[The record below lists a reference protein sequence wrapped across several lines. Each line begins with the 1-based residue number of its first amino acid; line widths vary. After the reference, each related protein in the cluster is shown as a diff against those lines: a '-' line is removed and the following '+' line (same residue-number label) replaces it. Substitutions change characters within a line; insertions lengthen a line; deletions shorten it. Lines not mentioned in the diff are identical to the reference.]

1 MCIRD
6 RDYEEYE
13 IMSENELLI
22 EREKL
27 LGRLVEINWYFMAIK
42 KMTTITKRKKFLTI
56 LEKQIAQEA
65 NASNV
70 IFVEE
75 DGDVYICMIFRAK
88 SIVKKV
94 VIDVLDQNRKKP
106 IQPNL
111 QAGNVY
117 IYGASGTI
125 FQPNVKN
132 GHPDIIDSEKY
143 GDFDA

>member
-1 MCIRD
+1 
-6 RDYEEYE
+6 
-13 IMSENELLI
+13 MSENEFLI

-27 LGRLVEINWYFMAIK
+27 LGQLVEINWYFMAK
-42 KMTTITKRKKFLTI
+42 KYLATIAKRKNFLTI
-56 LEKQIAQEA
+56 LEKQITEEA

-94 VIDVLDQNRKKP
+94 AVDVLDQNRRKP
-106 IQPNL
+106 IEPNL
-111 QAGNVY
+111 KAGNVY

-132 GHPDIIDSEKY
+132 GYSDIINGEKS
-143 GDFDA
+143 GDFDS

>member
-1 MCIRD
+1 
-6 RDYEEYE
+6 
-13 IMSENELLI
+13 MSENELLI

-27 LGRLVEINWYFMAIK
+27 LGQLVEINWYFMAK
-42 KMTTITKRKKFLTI
+42 KYLTTIAKRKQFLTI
-56 LEKQIAQEA
+56 LEKQITQEA

-75 DGDVYICMIFRAK
+75 DGDMYICMIFRAK
-88 SIVKKV
+88 SIIKKV
-94 VIDVLDQNRKKP
+94 VIDVLDENRKP

-132 GHPDIIDSEKY
+132 GHSDLIDSSKF
-143 GDFDA
+143 GDFDS

>member
-1 MCIRD
+1 
-6 RDYEEYE
+6 
-13 IMSENELLI
+13 MSENELFI

-27 LGRLVEINWYFMAIK
+27 LGRLVEINWYFMAK
-42 KMTTITKRKKFLTI
+42 KHLTTIAKRKQFLTI
-56 LEKQIAQEA
+56 LEKQITQEA

-94 VIDVLDQNRKKP
+94 VIDVLDENRKP

-125 FQPNVKN
+125 FQPKVKN
-132 GHPDIIDSEKY
+132 GHLDIIDSEKY

>member
-1 MCIRD
+1 
-6 RDYEEYE
+6 
-13 IMSENELLI
+13 MSENELLI

-27 LGRLVEINWYFMAIK
+27 LGRLVEINWYFMAK
-42 KMTTITKRKKFLTI
+42 KYLTTIAKRKKFLTI
-56 LEKQIAQEA
+56 LEKQITQEA

-94 VIDVLDQNRKKP
+94 VIDVLDENRKP
-106 IQPNL
+106 VQPNL

-125 FQPNVKN
+125 FQPKVKN
-132 GHPDIIDSEKY
+132 GHLDIIDSEKS
-143 GDFDA
+143 GDFDS

>member
-1 MCIRD
+1 
-6 RDYEEYE
+6 
-13 IMSENELLI
+13 MSENELLI
-22 EREKL
+22 ESEEL
-27 LGRLVEINWYFMAIK
+27 FGRLVEINWYFMAK
-42 KMTTITKRKKFLTI
+42 RYLTTIAKRKKFLTI
-56 LEKQIAQEA
+56 LEKQITQEA
-65 NASNV
+65 NVSNV

-94 VIDVLDQNRKKP
+94 VIDVLDENRKP

-132 GHPDIIDSEKY
+132 GHPDIIDSEKS

>member
-1 MCIRD
+1 
-6 RDYEEYE
+6 
-13 IMSENELLI
+13 MSENELLI

-27 LGRLVEINWYFMAIK
+27 LGQLVEINWYFMAIK
-42 KMTTITKRKKFLTI
+42 KITTTAKRKKFLAI
-56 LEKQIAQEA
+56 LEKQISKEA

-75 DGDVYICMIFRAK
+75 HGDVYVCMIFRAK

-94 VIDVLDQNRKKP
+94 VIDVLDKNRRKP
-106 IQPNL
+106 IEPNL

-125 FQPNVKN
+125 FQPNVKG
-132 GHPDIIDSEKY
+132 GHSDIINGEQFR
-143 GDFDA
+143 DFDS

>member
-1 MCIRD
+1 
-6 RDYEEYE
+6 
-13 IMSENELLI
+13 MSENELLI

-27 LGRLVEINWYFMAIK
+27 LGRLVEINWYFMAK
-42 KMTTITKRKKFLTI
+42 KYLTTIAKRKQFLTI
-56 LEKQIAQEA
+56 LEKNITQET

-70 IFVEE
+70 IFIEE

-94 VIDVLDQNRKKP
+94 VIDVLDENRKP

-132 GHPDIIDSEKY
+132 SHPDIINIEKY

>member
-1 MCIRD
+1 M
-6 RDYEEYE
+6 
-13 IMSENELLI
+13 LI
-22 EREKL
+22 ERDEL
-27 LGRLVEINWYFMAIK
+27 FGRLVEINWYFMAIK
-42 KMTTITKRKKFLTI
+42 KITTFAKRRKFLAI
-56 LEKQIAQEA
+56 LEKEITQEQSG
-65 NASNV
+65 SNV
-70 IFVEE
+70 IFVED
-75 DGDVYICMIFRAK
+75 DGDIFICMIFRAK

-94 VIDVLDQNRKKP
+94 VIDVLVKNRRP

-132 GHPDIIDSEKY
+132 GHPDIIDSEKS

>member
-1 MCIRD
+1 
-6 RDYEEYE
+6 
-13 IMSENELLI
+13 MSENELLI

-27 LGRLVEINWYFMAIK
+27 LGRLVEINWYFMAK
-42 KMTTITKRKKFLTI
+42 KYLTTIAKRKKFLTI
-56 LEKQIAQEA
+56 LEKQITQEA

-94 VIDVLDQNRKKP
+94 VIDVLDENRKP
-106 IQPNL
+106 VQPNL

-125 FQPNVKN
+125 FQPKVKN
-132 GHPDIIDSEKY
+132 GHLDIFDSEKY

>member
-1 MCIRD
+1 
-6 RDYEEYE
+6 
-13 IMSENELLI
+13 MSENELLI

-42 KMTTITKRKKFLTI
+42 KITTIAKRKKFLTI
-56 LEKQIAQEA
+56 LEKQITQEA

-94 VIDVLDQNRKKP
+94 VIDVLDENRKP

-132 GHPDIIDSEKY
+132 GHPDIIDSEKS
-143 GDFDA
+143 GDFDS

>member
-1 MCIRD
+1 
-6 RDYEEYE
+6 
-13 IMSENELLI
+13 MSENELLI

-27 LGRLVEINWYFMAIK
+27 LGRLVEINWYFMAK
-42 KMTTITKRKKFLTI
+42 KYLTTIAKRKKFLTI
-56 LEKQIAQEA
+56 LEKQITQEA
-65 NASNV
+65 SASNV

-94 VIDVLDQNRKKP
+94 VIDVLDENRKP
-106 IQPNL
+106 VQPNL

-125 FQPNVKN
+125 FQPSVKN
-132 GHPDIIDSEKY
+132 GHPDIIDSEKS

>member
-1 MCIRD
+1 
-6 RDYEEYE
+6 
-13 IMSENELLI
+13 MSENELLI

-27 LGRLVEINWYFMAIK
+27 LGRLVEINWYFMAK
-42 KMTTITKRKKFLTI
+42 KYLTTIAKRKQFLKD
-56 LEKQIAQEA
+56 LEKQITQET

-75 DGDVYICMIFRAK
+75 DGDVYICMIFRANN
-88 SIVKKV
+88 IVKKA
-94 VIDVLDQNRKKP
+94 VIDVLDKNRKP

-111 QAGNVY
+111 QAGNIY

-132 GHPDIIDSEKY
+132 GHPDIINSEKY

>member
-1 MCIRD
+1 
-6 RDYEEYE
+6 
-13 IMSENELLI
+13 MSENELLI

-27 LGRLVEINWYFMAIK
+27 LGRLVEINWYFMAK
-42 KMTTITKRKKFLTI
+42 KYLTTIAKRKQFLTI
-56 LEKQIAQEA
+56 LEKQITQEA
-65 NASNV
+65 SASNV

-94 VIDVLDQNRKKP
+94 VIDVLDENRKP

-125 FQPNVKN
+125 FQPKVKN
-132 GHPDIIDSEKY
+132 GHLDIIDSEKY

>member
-1 MCIRD
+1 
-6 RDYEEYE
+6 
-13 IMSENELLI
+13 MSENELLI

-27 LGRLVEINWYFMAIK
+27 LGRLVEINWYFMAK
-42 KMTTITKRKKFLTI
+42 KYLTTIAKRKKFLTI
-56 LEKQIAQEA
+56 LEKQITQEA

-75 DGDVYICMIFRAK
+75 DGDVYICMIFRAN
-88 SIVKKV
+88 SIVKKA
-94 VIDVLDQNRKKP
+94 VIDVLDKNRKP

-125 FQPNVKN
+125 FQPKVKN
-132 GHPDIIDSEKY
+132 GHPDIIDSEKS

>member
-1 MCIRD
+1 
-6 RDYEEYE
+6 
-13 IMSENELLI
+13 MSENELLI

-27 LGRLVEINWYFMAIK
+27 LGRLVEINWYFMAK
-42 KMTTITKRKKFLTI
+42 KYLTTIAKRKKFLTI
-56 LEKQIAQEA
+56 LEKQITQEA
-65 NASNV
+65 SASNV

-94 VIDVLDQNRKKP
+94 VIDVLDENRKP
-106 IQPNL
+106 VQPNL

-132 GHPDIIDSEKY
+132 SHPDIINIEKY
-143 GDFDA
+143 GDFDS

>member
-1 MCIRD
+1 
-6 RDYEEYE
+6 
-13 IMSENELLI
+13 MSENELLI

-27 LGRLVEINWYFMAIK
+27 LGRLVEINWYFMAK
-42 KMTTITKRKKFLTI
+42 KYLTTIAKRKKFLMI
-56 LEKQIAQEA
+56 LEKQITQEA

-75 DGDVYICMIFRAK
+75 DGDVYICMVFRAK

-94 VIDVLDQNRKKP
+94 VIDVLDENRKP

-132 GHPDIIDSEKY
+132 SHPDIINIEKY

>member
-1 MCIRD
+1 
-6 RDYEEYE
+6 
-13 IMSENELLI
+13 MSENELLI

-27 LGRLVEINWYFMAIK
+27 LGRLVEINWYFMAK
-42 KMTTITKRKKFLTI
+42 KYLTTKYKRKKFLTI
-56 LEKQIAQEA
+56 LEKQITQEA
-65 NASNV
+65 SASNV

-94 VIDVLDQNRKKP
+94 VIDVLDENRKP
-106 IQPNL
+106 VQPNL

-125 FQPNVKN
+125 FQPKVKN
-132 GHPDIIDSEKY
+132 GHLDIFDSEKY
-143 GDFDA
+143 GDFDG

>member
-1 MCIRD
+1 
-6 RDYEEYE
+6 
-13 IMSENELLI
+13 MSENELLI

-27 LGRLVEINWYFMAIK
+27 LGRLVEINWYFMAK
-42 KMTTITKRKKFLTI
+42 KYLTTIAKRKKFLTI
-56 LEKQIAQEA
+56 LEKQITQEA

-94 VIDVLDQNRKKP
+94 AIDVLDQNRRKP

-125 FQPNVKN
+125 FQPKVKN
-132 GHPDIIDSEKY
+132 GHPDIVDSEKY
-143 GDFDA
+143 GDFDS

>member
-1 MCIRD
+1 
-6 RDYEEYE
+6 
-13 IMSENELLI
+13 MSENELLI

-27 LGRLVEINWYFMAIK
+27 LGRLVEINWYFMAK
-42 KMTTITKRKKFLTI
+42 KYLTTIAKRKKFVAI
-56 LEKQIAQEA
+56 LKKQITQEA
-65 NASNV
+65 NGSNV
-70 IFVEE
+70 IFIEE

-94 VIDVLDQNRKKP
+94 VIDVLDENRKP
-106 IQPNL
+106 VQPNL

-125 FQPNVKN
+125 FQPKVKN

>member
-1 MCIRD
+1 
-6 RDYEEYE
+6 
-13 IMSENELLI
+13 MSENELLI
-22 EREKL
+22 EKEKF

-42 KMTTITKRKKFLTI
+42 KITTTAKRKKFLAI
-56 LEKQIAQEA
+56 LEKQISQEA

-75 DGDVYICMIFRAK
+75 HGDVYVCMIFRAK
-88 SIVKKV
+88 SIIKKV
-94 VIDVLDQNRKKP
+94 VIDVLDQNLRKP

-125 FQPNVKN
+125 FQPSVKN
-132 GHPDIIDSEKY
+132 GHPDIIDSEKS

>member
-1 MCIRD
+1 
-6 RDYEEYE
+6 
-13 IMSENELLI
+13 MSENELLI

-27 LGRLVEINWYFMAIK
+27 LGRLVEINWYYMATK
-42 KMTTITKRKKFLTI
+42 KKTTSLKRKNFLAVLGEEI
-56 LEKQIAQEA
+56 MQEEDG
-65 NASNV
+65 SNI

-94 VIDVLDQNRKKP
+94 VIDVLDENRKP

>member
-1 MCIRD
+1 
-6 RDYEEYE
+6 
-13 IMSENELLI
+13 MSENELLI
-22 EREKL
+22 ESDKL

-42 KMTTITKRKKFLTI
+42 KITTIAKRKKFLAI
-56 LEKQIAQEA
+56 LGKQITQEE
-65 NASNV
+65 NGSNV
-70 IFVEE
+70 IFIEE

-88 SIVKKV
+88 GIVKKV
-94 VIDVLDQNRKKP
+94 VIDVLDENRRP

-125 FQPNVKN
+125 FQPKVKN
-132 GHPDIIDSEKY
+132 GHADIIDSEKY

>member
-1 MCIRD
+1 
-6 RDYEEYE
+6 
-13 IMSENELLI
+13 MSENELLI
-22 EREKL
+22 ESEEL

-42 KMTTITKRKKFLTI
+42 KITTTAKRKKFLAI
-56 LEKQIAQEA
+56 LEKKITQEA
-65 NASNV
+65 NGSN
-70 IFVEE
+70 IMFIEE

-94 VIDVLDQNRKKP
+94 VIDVLDESRKP

-125 FQPNVKN
+125 FQPNVKI
-132 GHPDIIDSEKY
+132 GHTDIIDTEKY
-143 GDFDA
+143 GDFDS

>member
-1 MCIRD
+1 
-6 RDYEEYE
+6 
-13 IMSENELLI
+13 
-22 EREKL
+22 
-27 LGRLVEINWYFMAIK
+27 MAK
-42 KMTTITKRKKFLTI
+42 KYLTTIAKRKQFLTI
-56 LEKQIAQEA
+56 LEKNITQET

-70 IFVEE
+70 IFIEE

-94 VIDVLDQNRKKP
+94 VIDVLNENRKP

>member
-1 MCIRD
+1 
-6 RDYEEYE
+6 
-13 IMSENELLI
+13 MSENELLI

-42 KMTTITKRKKFLTI
+42 KMTTISKRKKFLAI
-56 LEKQIAQEA
+56 LEKEIKQEPSG
-65 NASNV
+65 SNI

-75 DGDVYICMIFRAK
+75 DGDVFICMIFRAK

-94 VIDVLDQNRKKP
+94 AIDALDKNRKP
-106 IQPNL
+106 IEPNL

-132 GHPDIIDSEKY
+132 GHSDILESEKY
-143 GDFDA
+143 GDFDS

>member
-1 MCIRD
+1 
-6 RDYEEYE
+6 
-13 IMSENELLI
+13 MSENEFLI

-27 LGRLVEINWYFMAIK
+27 LGRLVEINWYFMAK
-42 KMTTITKRKKFLTI
+42 KYLTTIAKRKQFLTI
-56 LEKQIAQEA
+56 LEKQITQEA

-94 VIDVLDQNRKKP
+94 VIDVLDKTRKP

-111 QAGNVY
+111 QAGNIY

-132 GHPDIIDSEKY
+132 SHPDIINSEKY

>member
-1 MCIRD
+1 
-6 RDYEEYE
+6 
-13 IMSENELLI
+13 MSENELLI

-27 LGRLVEINWYFMAIK
+27 LGRLVEINWYFMAK
-42 KMTTITKRKKFLTI
+42 KYLTTIAKRKKFLTI
-56 LEKQIAQEA
+56 LEKQITQAA
-65 NASNV
+65 NSSNV

-94 VIDVLDQNRKKP
+94 AIDVLDQNRRKP

-132 GHPDIIDSEKY
+132 SHPDFINGEKY
-143 GDFDA
+143 GDFDS

>member
-1 MCIRD
+1 
-6 RDYEEYE
+6 
-13 IMSENELLI
+13 MSENEFLI

-27 LGRLVEINWYFMAIK
+27 LGQLVEINWYFMAK
-42 KMTTITKRKKFLTI
+42 KYLTTIAKRKKFLMI
-56 LEKQIAQEA
+56 LEKQITQEA

-94 VIDVLDQNRKKP
+94 IIDVLDENRKP

-132 GHPDIIDSEKY
+132 GHSDIIDSNKFE
-143 GDFDA
+143 DFDS

>member
-1 MCIRD
+1 
-6 RDYEEYE
+6 
-13 IMSENELLI
+13 MSENELLI

-27 LGRLVEINWYFMAIK
+27 LGRLVEINWYFMAK
-42 KMTTITKRKKFLTI
+42 KYLTTIAKRKKFLTI
-56 LEKQIAQEA
+56 LEKQITQEA

-94 VIDVLDQNRKKP
+94 VIDVLDENRKP
-106 IQPNL
+106 VQPNL

-132 GHPDIIDSEKY
+132 RHPDIINSEKY
-143 GDFDA
+143 GDSDA